1 MMKRRF
7 KPALALAGIDS
18 IRFHD
23 LRHTYASTLIIQQ
36 VPLPYISK
44 QLGHSTNKV
53 TLDTYVH
60 LMPESAQL
68 GDSLLENLYEEKDA
82 ELEESNVRRYGT

>member
-1 MMKRRF
+1 MSNYNDIRTK
-7 KPALALAGIDS
+7 AGLGDDF
-18 IRFHD
+18 RFHD

-68 GDSLLENLYEEKDA
+68 GDSLLENLYEDRDTGLA
-82 ELEESNVRRYGT
+82 ESNVRRFGT

>member
-1 MMKRRF
+1 MIKKVRIQNYKQF
-7 KPALALAGIDS
+7 NDI
-18 IRFHD
+18 
-23 LRHTYASTLIIQQ
+23 TSTLIIQQ

-68 GDSLLENLYEEKDA
+68 CDSLLENLYEDRDA
-82 ELEESNVRRYGT
+82 GLEESNVRRFGT

>member
-1 MMKRRF
+1 M
-7 KPALALAGIDS
+7 
-18 IRFHD
+18 
-23 LRHTYASTLIIQQ
+23 
-36 VPLPYISK
+36 PLPYISK

-68 GDSLLENLYEEKDA
+68 GDSLLENLYEDRGA
-82 ELEESNVRRYGT
+82 GQEESNVRRFGT